1 MIPHRDEHLDLC
13 AALVAGSIDEAD
25 RLELERH
32 LTSGCAEC
40 ERALAGFAEGAVLL
54 AAAAPPVTPPASVR
68 AAVLERV
75 RAEAAGTPVGGSDAR
90 APGLAPS
97 GRGVVLPMPAARRPA
112 WPSWALAA
120 AAAVLAVTTFVLWR
134 QSEDLKTELAGVQ
147 GRITQTERELA
158 EERAWAAVLANPAN
172 RVADFAPTPAAFQVP
187 RVRATY
193 DPKSRRAIVAFEG
206 ATPPGGKD
214 YELWAIL
221 PDGPKSLGVV
231 HADASGHA
239 EVRVPDAGDPA
250 ALQAFAVSL
259 EATGGSPDPRKPA
272 GPVIL
277 VGAIKS

>member
-13 AALVAGSIDEAD
+13 AALAAGAIDEAD
-25 RLELERH
+25 RQELERH
-32 LTSGCAEC
+32 LASGCAEC
-40 ERALAGFAEGAVLL
+40 ERALAAFAEGAAYL
-54 AAAAPPVTPPASVR
+54 AASAPPIAPPASVR

-75 RAEAAGTPVGGSDAR
+75 RAEAAGTPAGGGDAR

-97 GRGVVLPMPAARRPA
+97 GRGVVLPMPERRRAAWPA
-112 WPSWALAA
+112 WAFAA
-120 AAAVLAVTTFVLWR
+120 AAAVLAVSTFALWR
-134 QSEDLKTELAGVQ
+134 QTEDLRAQLTGAQ
-147 GRITQTERELA
+147 GRIAQTERELE
-158 EERAWAAVLANPAN
+158 EERAWAAVLANPGN

-206 ATPPGGKD
+206 AVAPIGKD

-231 HADASGHA
+231 HADPTGHA

-250 ALQAFAVSL
+250 ALKAFAISL

-277 VGAIKS
+277 VGALKS